1 MDTLPIIGSIGALFF
16 TMVSGFL
23 WLGLRL
29 GRFGAALEGN
39 QDWIK
44 NTQEKVNGHIKD
56 HATGR
61 FNP

>member
-29 GRFGAALEGN
+29 GRF
-39 QDWIK
+39 
-44 NTQEKVNGHIKD
+44 
-56 HATGR
+56 
-61 FNP
+61 NP